1 MRLTVK
7 RVARLLSAGTPGRH
21 FDAAGLYLVIESKTN
36 AHWERRYQLHGK
48 THYLGLGSAR
58 RQGSKSTFT
67 LEEAREE
74 NRQISQQLTKK
85 IDPLK
90 ARRAERAQRAAEEA
104 HSITFGEAAE
114 EYFKTN
120 APTWRHRAHVAQ
132 WSATVLGRTPQGR
145 PARQDYCRSI
155 RHLPVQCIDTP
166 IIMGVL
172 RPIWHERPE
181 TASRI
186 RARVAT
192 VLDWSKAAGYRTGD
206 NSAAWEIIGKL
217 LPSRGKVAKV
227 KHLEAVP
234 YAEMPAFMSELRKC
248 QGSAAR
254 ALEFAI
260 LSAARTG
267 EVLGATWP
275 EIEIEEGLWVIP
287 AERMKKTDREHR
299 VPLSPQAVQL
309 LRALPRE
316 PDSSVVFI
324 GPQEGR
330 GLSDAALLGVMR
342 RMGRTET
349 PHGFR
354 SSFSDWAHEQT
365 SHTHHAIEASLSH
378 TVGTDVE
385 RAYRRGDLF
394 KKRRKLMQHWAEYCE
409 SPQRKATGKVVSI
422 RAG

>member
-7 RVARLLSAGTPGRH
+7 RVARLLSAGIPGRH
-21 FDAAGLYLVIESKTN
+21 FDEAGLYLVIESKTN
-36 AHWERRYQLHGK
+36 AHWERRYQLHDK

-58 RQGSKSTFT
+58 HNTFT

-104 HSITFGEAAE
+104 HSITFGDAAE

-120 APTWRHRAHVAQ
+120 APTWRHRAHVGQ
-132 WSATVLGRTPQGR
+132 WSATVLGRTPQGS
-145 PARQDYCRSI
+145 PARQDYCHALR
-155 RHLPVQCIDTP
+155 RLPVQDIDTP

-186 RARVAT
+186 RARIAA
-192 VLDWSKAAGYRTGD
+192 VLDWAKAAGYRTGD
-206 NSAAWEIIGKL
+206 NAAAWDIIGKL
-217 LPSRGKVAKV
+217 LPSRSKVARV
-227 KHLEAVP
+227 KHFEAVP
-234 YAEMPAFMSELRKC
+234 YAEMPAFMSDLRERH
-248 QGSAAR
+248 GSAAR

-260 LSAARTG
+260 LAAARTQ

-275 EIEIEEGLWVIP
+275 EIELEEGLWIIL

-309 LRALPRE
+309 LRSLPRE
-316 PDSSVVFI
+316 PDSSVVFV
-324 GPQEGR
+324 GTQEGK
-330 GLSDAALLGVMR
+330 GLSDAALVGVMR
-342 RMGRTET
+342 RMGRSET

-365 SHTHHAIEASLSH
+365 AHSNHAIELSLSH
-378 TVGTDVE
+378 AVGTDVE
-385 RAYRRGDLF
+385 RSYRRGNMF
-394 KKRRKLMQHWAEYCE
+394 EKRRKLMQQWADYCE
-409 SPQRKATGKVVSI
+409 SSQRKASNKVVSI
-422 RAG
+422 RG